1 MILLK
6 ISVDRF
12 GFCYL
17 SYAPSRETN
26 KYVEQTINQ
35 TVGLIKPIQIR
46 LGLIESGHQQ
56 FFLIH
61 QSFLS

>member
-1 MILLK
+1 MILLM
-6 ISVDRF
+6 SVDRF
-12 GFCYL
+12 GFCCL

-26 KYVEQTINQ
+26 KYVKQTINQ

-56 FFLIH
+56 FF
-61 QSFLS
+61 